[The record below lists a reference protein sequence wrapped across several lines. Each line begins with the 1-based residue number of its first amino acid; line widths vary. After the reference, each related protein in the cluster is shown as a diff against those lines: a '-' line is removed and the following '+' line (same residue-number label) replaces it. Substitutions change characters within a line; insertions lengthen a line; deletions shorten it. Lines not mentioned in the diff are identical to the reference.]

1 MENYLNII
9 KVLERAQTYP
19 KKVFAVLPDGETM
32 TYGNLLSCVE
42 MLSVIFHGL
51 NLKEGDKIVLSTN
64 DKRSLAEITIAAYR
78 FGLTVILTDPNAKA
92 DRIHSIIESAKP
104 DAFFI
109 DSALTE
115 EWRIKAANIIEIKKA
130 TEGKKKLFKNLFS
143 QNSTPKEDREKSD
156 RTYPACLHALTD
168 VTPRYPKTIDP
179 SCIAYM
185 MYTSGS
191 TSDPKGVVIS
201 HKNLFTHL
209 ETLKKVYGFD
219 NEVKILNVLNL
230 YHTDGINQ
238 GPLLA
243 LYSGGTWVSPF
254 FLDTSRLDLIYY
266 AIYKYKITHIFVAP
280 TLLSFFEKYHENFE
294 DSFQT
299 PDFKFAISVAA
310 HLEERL
316 WNSVSTIFKIQ
327 IVNMYGLTETVTGSI
342 FCGPRSETFKI
353 GTIGKPA
360 DCSIRIINEDGH
372 EVSRGEK
379 GELLL
384 KGDHIMVGY
393 FNNPEA
399 TEKVL
404 IDGWLY
410 TGDIAKQDED
420 GFVKIVGR
428 KKSMINSGGFSVQ
441 PEEIEEIIL
450 KGNDVDEC
458 KVIGLHD
465 PILTEKM
472 IACIKRKDGA
482 ILTDLTLFKFL
493 RENLEPEKVPNEIYF
508 LDEFPRGISG
518 KIQVEELKKIITQ
531 KQVAPVAKSDG
542 TLDTVIKNAAN
553 IFRVDYKD
561 INELS
566 SSRTV
571 SGWDSLNHLAL
582 ITRLEQV
589 FNVKFSTSDIMVMS
603 SIHSINNI
611 INKKLK

>member
-1 MENYLNII
+1 MDII
-9 KVLERAQTYP
+9 EVLERAKAYP
-19 KKVFAVLPDGETM
+19 KKVFAVLPDAETV
-32 TYGNLLSCVE
+32 TYGNLLSCVDK
-42 MLSVIFHGL
+42 LSVIFHGL
-51 NLKEGDKIVLSTN
+51 NLKETDKIVLSTN
-64 DKRSLAEITIAAYR
+64 DKRSMAEITIAAYR

-92 DRIHSIIESAKP
+92 DRIHSIIESARP

-109 DSALTE
+109 DSALTD
-115 EWRIKAANIIEIKKA
+115 EWRIKEGNIVEIKKA
-130 TEGKKKLFKNLFS
+130 TDEKKTLFKKIFS
-143 QNSTPKEDREKSD
+143 QNSPGKDDRGKSD
-156 RTYPACLHALTD
+156 RTYPACINALSD
-168 VTPRYPKTIDP
+168 VIPRYPKTIDP
-179 SCIAYM
+179 SCVAYM

-209 ETLKKVYGFD
+209 ETLKNVYGFD
-219 NEVKILNVLNL
+219 NDVKILNVLNL

-243 LYSGGTWVSPF
+243 LYSGGTLFSPF
-254 FLDTSRLDLIYY
+254 KLDTSRLDLIYY
-266 AIYKYKITHIFVAP
+266 AIYKYKITHLFVPP
-280 TLLSFFEKYHENFE
+280 TVLSFFEKYHENFE

-299 PDFKFAISVAA
+299 PDFKFVISVAA
-310 HLEERL
+310 YLEERL
-316 WNSVSTIFKIQ
+316 WKSVSAIFKIQ

-342 FCGPRSETFKI
+342 FCGPSSETFKI
-353 GTIGKPA
+353 GTIGKPV
-360 DCSIRIINEDGH
+360 DCRIKIINEDGH
-372 EVSRGEK
+372 EVGHGEK

-420 GFVKIVGR
+420 GFIKIVGR

-450 KGNDVDEC
+450 KVNEVDEC
-458 KVIGLHD
+458 KVIGLPD

-472 IACIKRKDGA
+472 IACIKTKDNV
-482 ILTDLTLFKFL
+482 ILNDLILYKFL
-493 RENLEPEKVPNEIYF
+493 RENLEPEKVPHQIYF
-508 LDEFPRGISG
+508 IDVFPRGISG
-518 KIQVEELKKIITQ
+518 KIQVEELKKIIAQ
-531 KQVAPVAKSDG
+531 KQVAPLAKSEG
-542 TLDTVIKNAAN
+542 TLDTVIKNAAD
-553 IFRVDYKD
+553 IFRVEYKD

-566 SSRTV
+566 SSRNV
-571 SGWDSLNHLAL
+571 PGWDSLNHLAL

-589 FNVKFSTSDIMVMS
+589 FNIKFSTSDTMVMN
-603 SIHSINNI
+603 SIHSIQNT

>member
-1 MENYLNII
+1 MNII
-9 KVLERAQTYP
+9 EVLERAKLNP
-19 KKVFAVLPDGETM
+19 KKVFAVLSDTETI
-32 TYGNLLSCVE
+32 TYDNLLSCIDK
-42 MLSVIFHGL
+42 LSLIFHGL
-51 NLKEGDKIVLSTN
+51 NLKENDKIVLSTN

-78 FGLTVILTDPNAKA
+78 FGLTVILLDPNAKA
-92 DRIHSIIESAKP
+92 DRIHSIIDSARP

-109 DSALTE
+109 DSILTDG
-115 EWRIKAANIIEIKKA
+115 WRIKEGNIIEIKKA
-130 TEGKKKLFKNLFS
+130 TEEKKSVFKKIFS
-143 QNSTPKEDREKSD
+143 QNSSGKKDRETAI
-156 RTYPACLHALTD
+156 RTYPACLNALSD
-168 VTPRYPKTIDP
+168 VIPKYPKTIDP

-201 HKNLFTHL
+201 HKNLFAHL

-219 NEVKILNVLNL
+219 NDVKILNVLNL

-254 FLDTSRLDLIYY
+254 KLDTSRLDLIYY
-266 AIYKYKITHIFVAP
+266 AIYKYKITHLFVVP

-310 HLEERL
+310 LLEERL
-316 WNSVSTIFKIQ
+316 WNSVSAIFKIQ
-327 IVNMYGLTETVTGSI
+327 IVNIYGLTETVTGSI
-342 FCGPRSETFKI
+342 YCGPSADTFKI

-360 DCSIRIINEDGH
+360 DCSIKIINEDGQ
-372 EVSRGEK
+372 EVRKGER

-384 KGDHIMVGY
+384 RGDHIMVGY

-410 TGDIAKQDED
+410 SGDIAKQDED

-428 KKSMINSGGFSVQ
+428 KKSMINSGGFRVQ

-450 KGNDVDEC
+450 KVNEVDEC
-458 KVIGLHD
+458 KVVGLPD

-472 IACIKRKDGA
+472 IACIKPKDGA
-482 ILTDLTLFKFL
+482 TLNDLILYKFL
-493 RENLEPEKVPNEIYF
+493 RENLEPEKVPHEIYF
-508 LDEFPRGISG
+508 IDAFPRGISG
-518 KIQVEELKKIITQ
+518 KIQVEEVKKIISQ
-531 KQVAPVAKSDG
+531 KHVVPLAKSEG
-542 TLDTVIKNAAN
+542 TLDTVIKNAAD
-553 IFRVDYKD
+553 IFRIEYKD
-561 INELS
+561 ITELS

-589 FNVKFSTSDIMVMS
+589 FNIKFSTSDIMVMTS
-603 SIHSINNI
+603 VQSIQNVIS
-611 INKKLK
+611 KKLK